1 MNKTVDTLPTN
12 SRSDNNI
19 STRSYVG
26 TNRLHK
32 AATLTT
38 ASSAICCANSP
49 QLSLQGCIW
58 KFSKR
63 RLHHGSCGARNTWH
77 RRRPSSGKRSSMR
90 SSCRIPSGSITA
102 GSRCR
107 PLQRGAIL
115 DEAPLFWSRAR
126 REHLNRL
133 SPEELA
139 AECRKMLEIQAERV
153 ALLNDIVSQ
162 VRSDASRR
170 MAALVRS
177 RYSYKPSLI
186 EVARYFRQQKI
197 SLKRAST
204 LLAEKPLECID
215 GSLVTFRDD
224 RFIVRPRDQVLG
236 AVTEGQ
242 FRRVYWSLGKIPPTP

>member
-1 MNKTVDTLPTN
+1 LLRQQPTIELARLYLEVQQETFASWVLWGSEHLASPSPEQRETVIDAIVLQDTIGQYNGRESL
-12 SRSDNNI
+12 
-19 STRSYVG
+19 ST
-26 TNRLHK
+26 
-32 AATLTT
+32 A
-38 ASSAICCANSP
+38 
-49 QLSLQGCIW
+49 
-58 KFSKR
+58 
-63 RLHHGSCGARNTWH
+63 
-77 RRRPSSGKRSSMR
+77 
-90 SSCRIPSGSITA
+90 TA
-102 GSRCR
+102 G
-107 PLQRGAIL
+107 GYL

-153 ALLNDIVSQ
+153 ALHNDIVSQ

-186 EVARYFRQQKI
+186 EAARYFRQQKI

-204 LLAEKPLECID
+204 LLVEKPLECID

-224 RFIVRPRDQVLG
+224 RFIERRRDQVLG